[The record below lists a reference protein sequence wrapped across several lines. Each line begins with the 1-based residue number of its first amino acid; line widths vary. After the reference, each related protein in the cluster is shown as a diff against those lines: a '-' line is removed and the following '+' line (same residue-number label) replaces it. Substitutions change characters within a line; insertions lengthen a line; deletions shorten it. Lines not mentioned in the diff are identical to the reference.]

1 MSLTERKNVAG
12 FSLKIFICQPNTHH
26 YIKRPKSIF
35 FLRSWIHKVEIE
47 KVEKR
52 SKKNASKIAFR
63 GHSNNMWHFF
73 DSHWVS
79 RKFLNNPLQYLLNLY
94 LLSLGLLEFQPFWM
108 ISVCCQ
114 FYQRFISSFYTQIPK
129 SFFNNILTFLFH
141 S

>member
-1 MSLTERKNVAG
+1 LSLTERKNVAG

-35 FLRSWIHKVEIE
+35 FFGHEFIKSKLR
-47 KVEKR
+47 R
-52 SKKNASKIAFR
+52 SKKGRKNVEKIAFR

-94 LLSLGLLEFQPFWM
+94 LLCLGLLEFQPFWM
-108 ISVCCQ
+108 ISMCCQ
-114 FYQRFISSFYTQIPK
+114 FYQRFISSFCAYFMLPKITNTDYT
-129 SFFNNILTFLFH
+129 
-141 S
+141 